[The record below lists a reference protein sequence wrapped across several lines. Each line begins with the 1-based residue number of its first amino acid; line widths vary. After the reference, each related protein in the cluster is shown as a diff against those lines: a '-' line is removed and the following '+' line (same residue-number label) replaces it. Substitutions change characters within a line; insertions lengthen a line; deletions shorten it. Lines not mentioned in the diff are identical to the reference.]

1 MAGQKSTFFALLKMH
16 KKSLKINNK
25 IGSLLFLQM
34 AGSTQR
40 GATLGANKQRDTNS
54 ARTHAHTHTG
64 PGMVRVYAGCEPDAN
79 VLTEQTCR

>member
-1 MAGQKSTFFALLKMH
+1 MYLYLLAGQKSTFFALLKMH

-40 GATLGANKQRDTNS
+40 GAMLGEYKQKVTNS
-54 ARTHAHTHTG
+54 ARTHTHTHTARCG
-64 PGMVRVYAGCEPDAN
+64 ACMLGVNQMQMC
-79 VLTEQTCR
+79 

>member
-1 MAGQKSTFFALLKMH
+1 MH

-25 IGSLLFLQM
+25 IGSLLILQM

-40 GATLGANKQRDTNS
+40 GAMLGTNKQRDTNS
-54 ARTHAHTHTG
+54 ARTHTHTHG
-64 PGMVRVYAGCEPDAN
+64 QVWCVYAGCEPDAN